1 MSALSPIESA
11 ALYMRNANP
20 TAFEDFIKE
29 LEKLTEKSLDAM
41 LSAPPDAIQLAQG
54 TSRGYR
60 HVLRIFKECTIER
73 PKPGA
78 PVAPL

>member
-1 MSALSPIESA
+1 MPALSPIETA
-11 ALYMRNANP
+11 ALYMRNASP

-41 LSAPPDAIQLAQG
+41 LSAPPDAVQLAQG

-60 HVLRIFKECTIER
+60 HVLKILKECTVER
-73 PKPGA
+73 AKPGA
-78 PVAPL
+78 PLAKM